1 MIITYFIFI
10 LFSLFSSFSLSLKN
24 TLFAGQSI
32 TDGPDGHNTIISPGA
47 RFELGFFSPGSSRNR
62 YVGIWYKNISAL
74 TVVWVAN
81 RARPVSSDKSGKL
94 TFNSTGF
101 IVLHNSNGSVFW
113 SSDPPLPSTNPS
125 VLQLL
130 DTGNLVISDSVTKDF
145 LWQSFDYPGN
155 TFLPGMKYGANLSSG
170 LNRYLTS
177 WKSDDDPSPGEY
189 TNRLE
194 IAGFPQMF
202 LRKGSQIQF
211 RGGHWNGLQFSGMPS
226 LNPNTVYTYDF
237 VFKNEEIY
245 YEFQL
250 INSAVITRM
259 ILNPLGILH
268 KYVWIAKEN
277 NWMMYQTTQ
286 MDNCDRFAVCGSYG
300 ICTIEDNSPLCGC
313 LPGFKPKS
321 QTEWDGADWTH
332 GCVRK
337 TDLLKN
343 DGFLR
348 YSNVK
353 LPDTRESWFDQT
365 MNLNDCQGLCL
376 KNRSCT
382 AYANTDVRNGGS
394 GCLLWFND
402 LIDIRQYQV
411 GNGQDIF
418 LKLAH
423 SELDIIRQVLIL
435 GCFCRSKVNLGE
447 NTSGKKK
454 RMMKIILITAAA
466 VIVIAISMIVFF
478 WIMRR
483 AKLVRE
489 TNSLST
495 KIEEYELPQF
505 EFSEIAIATNNFSPF
520 NMLGQGGFGHV
531 YKGLMHDNQEIA
543 VKRLSKKSTQGFD
556 EFKNE
561 LLCIAKLQHRNLVK
575 LLGCCI
581 HQEEKLLVYEYLSNH
596 SLDYF
601 IFDKIKSATVDWPK
615 RYNIINGIARGLLYL
630 HQDSRLRII
639 HRDLKASNILLDSDM
654 NPKISDFGMARICSG
669 NETTEIALNTTRV
682 VGTFGYM
689 APEYAIDGIFS
700 QKSDVFSFGV
710 LTLEIICGRKNRGFT
725 HPDHELNLLGHAWNL
740 LNEGRELE
748 LSEPVLETT
757 LNPME
762 VLRCI
767 NIGLLCVQQ
776 SPEDRPSMSSVVPM
790 LCSDI
795 PLAQPKKPGYF
806 AERKVGSGESSSNGG
821 QNVVFSNNQFTV
833 TTVTAR

>member
-1 MIITYFIFI
+1 MIITYFIF
-10 LFSLFSSFSLSLKN
+10 LSLFSSCLS
-24 TLFAGQSI
+24 
-32 TDGPDGHNTIISPGA
+32 HNTTLNENHSLRDDSRSTLISPGGS
-47 RFELGFFSPGSSRNR
+47 FELGFFSPGRSRHR
-62 YVGIWYKNISAL
+62 YVGIWYKNISAG

-81 RARPVSSDKSGKL
+81 RDRPVSDKAGIL
-94 TFNSTGF
+94 TFNSAGF
-101 IVLHNSNGSVFW
+101 LTLHNSNGSVFW

-130 DTGNLVISDSVTKDF
+130 DTGNLVISDSVTKDL
-145 LWQSFDYPGN
+145 LWQSFDHPGD

-177 WKSDDDPSPGEY
+177 WKSYDDPSAGDY
-189 TNRLE
+189 TNRLD

-202 LRKGSQIQF
+202 LKKGSQIQF
-211 RGGHWNGLQFSGMPS
+211 RAGPWNGLKFSGMPS
-226 LNPNTVYTYDF
+226 LNLNAIYTYEF
-237 VFKNEEIY
+237 VFNKEEIY
-245 YEFQL
+245 YEYEL

-259 ILNPLGILH
+259 ILNPLGILQR
-268 KYVWIAKEN
+268 YVWIAKEKA
-277 NWMMYQTTQ
+277 WVIYLTAQ
-286 MDNCDRFAVCGSYG
+286 MDNCDRFALCGPYG
-300 ICTIEDNSPLCGC
+300 ICTIDDSPPCGC

-337 TDLLKN
+337 TELLEN

-365 MNLNDCQGLCL
+365 MNLDDCQDLCL

-394 GCLLWFND
+394 GCLLWFHD

-411 GNGQDIF
+411 GNGQDIY
-418 LKLAH
+418 LKLAQ
-423 SELDIIRQVLIL
+423 SEL
-435 GCFCRSKVNLGE
+435 VNLGE
-447 NTSGKKK
+447 INNTNKRERKK
-454 RMMKIILITAAA
+454 RTMKIILIPAA
-466 VIVIAISMIVFF
+466 VIIVIAMYVIFF
-478 WIMRR
+478 WTMRK
-483 AKLVRE
+483 ATIVRE
-489 TNSLST
+489 TNSIST
-495 KIEEYELPQF
+495 HMEECELPQF
-505 EFSEIAIATNNFSPF
+505 EFSEIVTATDNFSPI

-531 YKGLMHDNQEIA
+531 YKGLLPDNQEIA
-543 VKRLSKKSTQGFD
+543 VKRLSKKSRQGFD
-556 EFKNE
+556 EFRNE

-581 HQEEKLLVYEYLSNH
+581 HQEEQLLIYEYLSNH

-601 IFDKIKSATVDWPK
+601 IFDEIKSATVDWPK

-669 NETTEIALNTTRV
+669 NETTLNTTRV

-689 APEYAIDGIFS
+689 APEYAIDGTFS

-710 LTLEIICGRKNRGFT
+710 VTLEIICGRKNRGFS
-725 HPDHELNLLGHAWNL
+725 HPDHDLNLLGHAWKYL
-740 LNEGRELE
+740 DEGRESE
-748 LSEPVLETT
+748 LSEPVLEAT
-757 LNPME
+757 LNPRE

-767 NIGLLCVQQ
+767 QIGLLCVQQ
-776 SPEDRPSMSSVVPM
+776 YPEDRPSMSSVVLM

-795 PLAQPKKPGYF
+795 PLPQPKKPGYF
-806 AERKVGSGESSSNGG
+806 AERRVGFGESSSNGG
-821 QNVVFSNNQFTV
+821 QGVNDSQDIFASNNHLTV
-833 TTVTAR
+833 SIVTSR

>member
-1 MIITYFIFI
+1 
-10 LFSLFSSFSLSLKN
+10 
-24 TLFAGQSI
+24 
-32 TDGPDGHNTIISPGA
+32 
-47 RFELGFFSPGSSRNR
+47 
-62 YVGIWYKNISAL
+62 
-74 TVVWVAN
+74 
-81 RARPVSSDKSGKL
+81 
-94 TFNSTGF
+94 
-101 IVLHNSNGSVFW
+101 
-113 SSDPPLPSTNPS
+113 
-125 VLQLL
+125 
-130 DTGNLVISDSVTKDF
+130 
-145 LWQSFDYPGN
+145 
-155 TFLPGMKYGANLSSG
+155 MKYGANLSSG

-245 YEFQL
+245 YEYQL

-321 QTEWDGADWTH
+321 QTEWDRADWTH

-423 SELDIIRQVLIL
+423 SELATI
-435 GCFCRSKVNLGE
+435 
-447 NTSGKKK
+447 
-454 RMMKIILITAAA
+454 
-466 VIVIAISMIVFF
+466 
-478 WIMRR
+478 
-483 AKLVRE
+483 VRE

-505 EFSEIAIATNNFSPF
+505 EFSEIAIATDKFSPF
-520 NMLGQGGFGHV
+520 NMLGEGGFGQV
-531 YKGLMHDNQEIA
+531 YKGLLPNNQEIA
-543 VKRLSKKSTQGFD
+543 VKRLSKKSRQGFD
-556 EFKNE
+556 EFRNE

-581 HQEEKLLVYEYLSNH
+581 HQEEQLLIYEYLSNH

-601 IFDKIKSATVDWPK
+601 IFDEIKSATVDWPK

-654 NPKISDFGMARICSG
+654 NPKISDFGMARIFSG
-669 NETTEIALNTTRV
+669 NETETALSTTRV

-710 LTLEIICGRKNRGFT
+710 LTLEIICGKKNRGFT

-748 LSEPVLETT
+748 LSEPVLEKT
-757 LNPME
+757 LDPRE

-806 AERKVGSGESSSNGG
+806 AERNVGSGESSSNGG
-821 QNVVFSNNQFTV
+821 QDVVFSNNQLTV
-833 TTVTAR
+833 TTVNLIAGERAVETSSYSFTEEYSNNNMEEGGGGGKFIEPDMQ